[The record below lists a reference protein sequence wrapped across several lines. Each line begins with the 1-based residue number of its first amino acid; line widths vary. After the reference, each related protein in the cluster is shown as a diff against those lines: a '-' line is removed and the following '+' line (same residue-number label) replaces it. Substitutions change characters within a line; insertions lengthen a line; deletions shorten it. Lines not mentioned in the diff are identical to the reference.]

1 MGFSRAQVMIPKF
14 IQLKTQLKIGLF
26 EIFLYLQ
33 FLQSYCPIW
42 QPFIEPL
49 FYEEIL
55 LELVKDINMSKP

>member
-14 IQLKTQLKIGLF
+14 IQLKTQFKIGPF

-42 QPFIEPL
+42 
-49 FYEEIL
+49 
-55 LELVKDINMSKP
+55 